1 MPASSRPTNFAAGIN
16 RWPVHAQRGHRY
28 GVVDGQRTGR
38 LVAAHYEGLYRY
50 AYRLCGGGTD
60 AEDLTQE
67 AFCKA
72 QANLAQLRDLERAKP
87 WLFSILR
94 NAYLHRTR
102 ADRNPRFVSLDAAAD
117 VAEPPADPLPEIEP
131 DQLQKALDELPEVF
145 GRGDLY
151 YFEDFSYRDI
161 AEQMDLPLG
170 TVMSRLARPRPTCE
184 PGCCSRIPPV
194 WPRPNGGRTMDCS
207 NARLPCLPSPVP
219 NGLPH
224 PEAAELRHHLD
235 SCTECAATPPPNAA
249 PTTISAAPSATFPYP
264 PG

>member
-1 MPASSRPTNFAAGIN
+1 MALS
-16 RWPVHAQRGHRY
+16 
-28 GVVDGQRTGR
+28 DGQRTVER

-50 AYRLCGGGTD
+50 AYRLCGGTAD

-102 ADRNPRFVSLDAAAD
+102 ADRNPHFVSLDAAAD
-117 VAEPPADPLPEIEP
+117 VAEQPTDPLPEIEP

-145 GRGDLY
+145 RTPVILY

-170 TVMSRLARPRPTCE
+170 TVMSRLARAKVHLRARLLQPE
-184 PGCCSRIPPV
+184 SPPV
-194 WPRPNGGRTMDCS
+194 LADAQRRAND
-207 NARLPCLPSPVP
+207 
-219 NGLPH
+219 GLQ
-224 PEAAELRHHLD
+224 
-235 SCTECAATPPPNAA
+235 
-249 PTTISAAPSATFPYP
+249 
-264 PG
+264 